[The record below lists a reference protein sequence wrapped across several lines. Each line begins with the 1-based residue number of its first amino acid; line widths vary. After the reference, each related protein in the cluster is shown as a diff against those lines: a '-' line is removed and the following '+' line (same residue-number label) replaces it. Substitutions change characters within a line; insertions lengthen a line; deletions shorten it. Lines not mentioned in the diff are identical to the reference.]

1 MSILSLWAK
10 KTAVSTAAQTAVDT
24 RALAVGAV
32 MPPHST
38 LSRATATTTMSRKG
52 QAGWPGP
59 ISIQTAARAAGRRIA
74 ADAARTPRSPQSNLL
89 AGDKDVIG
97 NGSSE
102 TTVAGAEG
110 GVLEHQLGIGRL
122 PKEEVG

>member
-1 MSILSLWAK
+1 
-10 KTAVSTAAQTAVDT
+10 
-24 RALAVGAV
+24 
-32 MPPHST
+32 
-38 LSRATATTTMSRKG
+38 MSRKG

-110 GVLEHQLGIGRL
+110 GDGVRQARRAIIGPENVLEHQLGIGRL